1 MKNKESK
8 VRHISVWTASA
19 FVISSMIG
27 TGVFTSLGFQLVDI
41 QSIFPLLMLWV
52 IGGVIALFGAISYS
66 ELAAALPRSGGE
78 YHLLS
83 RVIHPAVGFAGG
95 FVSATVGFSAPAV
108 LAAMALGKYLSA
120 VFIELDPTMI
130 AFFVIIFFTL
140 LHSFSI
146 KYGTI
151 IQDTTTAIKIGL
163 IIIFIIAGFS
173 ISDPQQINIF
183 PIAGDMSLILSSGFA
198 VSLVWVSY
206 AYTGWNSTVYIAGEV
221 KNPQKNIHKSLLI
234 STGFVMILYVLL
246 NFIFLYSTPISQMIG
261 EVEVGYI
268 SGMKI
273 FGSMGANIIGI
284 GIAILLLST
293 VSSYIFIGPRIT
305 QVMGEDHSFLKF
317 LAIKNNNDIPIN
329 GFILQ
334 FIISMLFI
342 YSSSFEQ
349 VLLYAGITFII
360 STTATVVGVFILR
373 KREPNLNRPY
383 KAWGHPWTSGIF
395 ILLNIWILFYT
406 FLEQPLESIIGL
418 SIVLTS
424 LGIYFF
430 GRKF

>member
-1 MKNKESK
+1 
-8 VRHISVWTASA
+8 
-19 FVISSMIG
+19 MIG

-120 VFIELDPTMI
+120 VFIELDPTMV

>member
-1 MKNKESK
+1 
-8 VRHISVWTASA
+8 
-19 FVISSMIG
+19 
-27 TGVFTSLGFQLVDI
+27 
-41 QSIFPLLMLWV
+41 MLWV

-120 VFIELDPTMI
+120 VFIELDPTMV